1 MGKGYRGGGVI
12 REPGRGGKGW
22 MHREIASRGDAVG
35 DFWATISNHGYR
47 GGVGGSG
54 GGNNNTSP
62 G

>member
-1 MGKGYRGGGVI
+1 MIQKPGSSGKDRMYG
-12 REPGRGGKGW
+12 
-22 MHREIASRGDAVG
+22 REIESQRDAVG

-47 GGVGGSG
+47 SGVGSGGG

>member
-1 MGKGYRGGGVI
+1 MD
-12 REPGRGGKGW
+12 GW
-22 MHREIASRGDAVG
+22 EIASWGDAVG

-54 GGNNNTSP
+54 GGGNNNTSP